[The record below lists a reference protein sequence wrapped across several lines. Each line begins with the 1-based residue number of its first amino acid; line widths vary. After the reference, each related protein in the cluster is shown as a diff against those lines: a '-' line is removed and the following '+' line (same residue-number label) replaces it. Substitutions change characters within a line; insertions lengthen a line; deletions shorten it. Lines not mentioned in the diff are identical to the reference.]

1 MLVISMD
8 SAASSQTG
16 STLSLNDTMV
26 KEIEL
31 KKLEATISE
40 IEHELKSLSFAKV
53 IEEVTAK
60 SDDRKA
66 KHDERVRYALKVSIK
81 IEVFW

>member
-1 MLVISMD
+1 MLIIAMD
-8 SAASSQTG
+8 SAASSPTDL
-16 STLSLNDTMV
+16 TLSLGDTMI
-26 KEIEL
+26 KESEL

-53 IEEVTAK
+53 IEEIAAK

-66 KHDERVRYALKVSIK
+66 KHDERVRYAQKVSIK
-81 IEVFW
+81 VEVFW

>member
-1 MLVISMD
+1 MC
-8 SAASSQTG
+8 SAPSSPTD
-16 STLSLNDTMV
+16 STLSLGDTVV

-31 KKLEATISE
+31 KKLETTISE